1 MSDELEDLQR
11 AIAKLTAGKSKADDA
26 HHRAL
31 MVALNGVQAALTEL
45 VAQREDT
52 PTQQEKTN
60 AAIDAAEV
68 IAEALAGLRL
78 EVPPIELRPEFNVP
92 QAPAPTITLP
102 EMKPSFTLPEM
113 RPTFKVDVPAA
124 PGWTRAYITFDYNKD
139 GVLTGA
145 SIDKE

>member
-78 EVPPIELRPEFNVP
+78 EVPPIELRPEFKVP
-92 QAPAPTITLP
+92 ELRPMFTLP

-113 RPTFKVDVPAA
+113 KPTFKFDVPAA

-145 SIDKE
+145 AIDKE